1 MFQKLFFGAAAAVTA
16 FALVLLGGVLA
27 QVGPVAAS
35 GNEAAVQAQAAQ
47 QAAAYQQVI
56 ATANSQ
62 LAQSYQQQQSLQQQ
76 LGQAQQKLADTQQ
89 QLADTQQQLT
99 NVQQQAAN
107 TQPDGNTAAAST
119 LTVDQAASL
128 AQQLVPRGRML
139 QQPVMVNLQG
149 RAAYEVKFDLGTL
162 YLDPAS
168 GQVLAAVPASQN
180 RNGAAPQGGDDN

>member
-27 QVGPVAAS
+27 QVSPVVAG

-62 LAQSYQQQQSLQQQ
+62 LAQAYQQQQSLQQQ

-89 QLADTQQQLT
+89 QLADA
-99 NVQQQAAN
+99 QQQAASA
-107 TQPDGNTAAAST
+107 QPAGSAAAAADT
-119 LTVDQAASL
+119 LTVAQAASL
-128 AQQLVPRGRML
+128 AQQLVPRGRLL
-139 QQPVMVNLQG
+139 QQPQLVNLQG
-149 RAAYEVKFDLGTL
+149 AAAYEVKFDLGTL
-162 YLDPAS
+162 YLDPAT
-168 GQVLAAVPASQN
+168 GQVLAAVPAGRGSGTQ
-180 RNGAAPQGGDDN
+180 PEGDDDH

>member
-76 LGQAQQKLADTQQ
+76 LGQAQQKLADVQQ
-89 QLADTQQQLT
+89 QLADA
-99 NVQQQAAN
+99 QQQAAN
-107 TQPDGNTAAAST
+107 TQPDGTTAAAST

-139 QQPVMVNLQG
+139 QQPIMVNLQG